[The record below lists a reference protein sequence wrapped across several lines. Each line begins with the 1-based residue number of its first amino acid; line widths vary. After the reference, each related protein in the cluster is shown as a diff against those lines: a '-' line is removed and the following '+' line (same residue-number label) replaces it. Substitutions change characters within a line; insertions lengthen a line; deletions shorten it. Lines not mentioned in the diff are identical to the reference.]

1 MCTNRIRQLL
11 YADTRNYFIF
21 TRHLQKSLIEY
32 VVFICTY
39 KCWNIPHDMQD
50 IELIL
55 FNGVVWKKDVVKLEI
70 VEMVTHHSHHFIC
83 FHVVHVENV
92 EVVEAV
98 VERLG
103 NLKLEVHHA
112 VEDTDLLELD
122 HAHEVV

>member
-1 MCTNRIRQLL
+1 
-11 YADTRNYFIF
+11 
-21 TRHLQKSLIEY
+21 
-32 VVFICTY
+32 
-39 KCWNIPHDMQD
+39 MQD

-83 FHVVHVENV
+83 LHVVHVENV